1 MDTLLQAFLS
11 WQFLFFCLAIGAV
24 IFVIRQ
30 VVEYGM
36 ENWWPLKQ
44 WTAAHRDAKLWRNLI
59 LPILPIL
66 LGQGA
71 ALLAKGY
78 PYPEGFSSTSGRV
91 VFGLVAGFTS
101 GLVVRLFRS
110 FLGDKVSEFK
120 NNIKF
125 RMMNTTPPQQQQ
137 ETPQYN
143 VVQINN
149 GSNEDCGQEVPSNED
164 VPKRGQP

>member
-1 MDTLLQAFLS
+1 MDALIQAFLS

-44 WTAAHRDAKLWRNLI
+44 WKAANKEAKLWRGLI
-59 LPILPIL
+59 LPILPIV
-66 LGQGA
+66 LGQVG
-71 ALLAKGY
+71 ALLAKSY
-78 PYPEGFSSTSGRV
+78 PYPEGFSSTSGRI

-101 GLVVRLFRS
+101 GLIVRLFRS
-110 FLGDKVSEFK
+110 FLSDKVSEFK
-120 NNIKF
+120 NNIQY
-125 RMMNTTPPQQQQ
+125 RMSNLTAPAAPPSNEPTQIN
-137 ETPQYN
+137 N

-149 GSNEDCGQEVPSNED
+149 VPDVSNED

>member
-1 MDTLLQAFLS
+1 MDTVIHGFLS
-11 WQFLFFCLAIGAV
+11 LQFLFFCLAIGAV
-24 IFVIRQ
+24 IFVVRQ

-44 WTAAHRDAKLWRNLI
+44 WNAANKDAKLWRGLI

-66 LGQGA
+66 LGQVG
-71 ALLAKGY
+71 ALLVKGY
-78 PYPEGFSSTSGRV
+78 PYPEGFSSTGGRV

-110 FLGDKVSEFK
+110 FLSDKVSEFK
-120 NNIKF
+120 NNIQY
-125 RMMNTTPPQQQQ
+125 RMNNLSPPVAPPSNN
-137 ETPQYN
+137 EPQIN
-143 VVQINN
+143 NIVQINN
-149 GSNEDCGQEVPSNED
+149 APDVSGEE

>member
-1 MDTLLQAFLS
+1 MDTVIHAFLS

-44 WTAAHRDAKLWRNLI
+44 WKAAHKEAKLWRGLI

-66 LGQGA
+66 LGQVG
-71 ALLAKGY
+71 ALLAKSY

-110 FLGDKVSEFK
+110 FLSDKVSEFK
-120 NNIKF
+120 NNIQY
-125 RMMNTTPPQQQQ
+125 RMNNLTPPVVPPPPSN
-137 ETPQYN
+137 EPQIN
-143 VVQINN
+143 NIVQINN
-149 GSNEDCGQEVPSNED
+149 TDVSSQE

>member
-1 MDTLLQAFLS
+1 MDTLIHAFLS

-24 IFVIRQ
+24 IFVVRQ

-44 WTAAHRDAKLWRNLI
+44 WKAAHKDAKLWRGLI

-66 LGQGA
+66 LGQAG

-78 PYPEGFSSTSGRV
+78 PYPEGFSSTSGRI

-101 GLVVRLFRS
+101 GLIVRLFRS
-110 FLGDKVSEFK
+110 FLSDKVSEFK
-120 NNIKF
+120 NNIQY
-125 RMMNTTPPQQQQ
+125 RMNNLTPPPAPPPSN
-137 ETPQYN
+137 EPQIN
-143 VVQINN
+143 NIVQINN
-149 GSNEDCGQEVPSNED
+149 SADVSSEE